1 MSSFRAKLAAPLR
14 RGEFEDL
21 RGLVI
26 DEPIELGAALLP
38 NLDFSGTVFNAPLTL
53 RDAVFQGLAWFI
65 DCTFNA
71 AVTFTCVRFLSDG
84 RFDRA
89 RFNRGATFSG
99 AEFQGVACFDQAE
112 FGDAADILAACS
124 GNAEANLIAQP

>member
-1 MSSFRAKLAAPLR
+1 MNSVRVKLAQPLR

-26 DEPIELGAALLP
+26 DEPIELETALLP
-38 NLDFSGTVFNAPLTL
+38 NLDFSGAVFNGPLTL
-53 RDAVFQGLAWFI
+53 RGAVFQGLAWFI

-71 AVTFTCVRFLSDG
+71 AVTFTSTRFLSDG

-89 RFNRGATFSG
+89 RFHRG
-99 AEFQGVACFDQAE
+99 
-112 FGDAADILAACS
+112 
-124 GNAEANLIAQP
+124 